1 MKNDDYKNNDKFNE
15 HEDKYLK
22 NQDENLE
29 DKYLED
35 ESFKADDQSKD
46 IIDVDEVYEY
56 DDYKEKDKKKGKRF
70 FKTKFTLVMIVITV
84 ILSILSPL
92 IQEAIF
98 RSDDS
103 KMFIPKTGILGTRIG
118 TVFLLLGIY
127 IIIYSFNYLF
137 KKNTKFNTKQKW
149 IMISLGVLISIF
161 GVSTFFNYTEYKE
174 NTLVQN
180 NILQENSYSYLDVTE
195 VNVSTWN
202 INGKNSV
209 LKYEYKLRNEK
220 DFIVKVTESNMR
232 EVRSIDSKIKST
244 ARRSIDNFSI
254 QEMERLGMY
263 SKDEA
268 LKLFIIE

>member
-1 MKNDDYKNNDKFNE
+1 MKNDDFNNDKLNKE
-15 HEDKYLK
+15 ED
-22 NQDENLE
+22 N
-29 DKYLED
+29 YLENQGD
-35 ESFKADDQSKD
+35 NVEDDFESKE
-46 IIDVDEVYEY
+46 IIDVDEVYES
-56 DDYKEKDKKKGKRF
+56 DDHLNKDKTKKKRF
-70 FKTKFTLVMIVITV
+70 FKTKFTLVMIVITA
-84 ILSILSPL
+84 ILTIASPL

-103 KMFIPKTGILGTRIG
+103 RMFIRETGLLGARFG

-137 KKNTKFNTKQKW
+137 KKNSKFNTKQKW
-149 IMISLGVLISIF
+149 IMISIGVLISIF
-161 GVSTFFNYTEYKE
+161 GISTFFNYTEYKE

-180 NILQENSYSYLDVTE
+180 NIFQENSYSYLDITE
-195 VNVSTWN
+195 VNVSAWN
-202 INGKNSV
+202 TNNEDSV

-220 DFIVKVTESNMR
+220 DFMVKVTESNMK
-232 EVRSIDSKIKST
+232 EVRRIDSKIKST
-244 ARRSIDNFSI
+244 AKRSIDNYSI